1 MNESGKKAF
10 TETENINYV
19 EAKATKK
26 ECFCV
31 QYSMPIYKT
40 VKAESKMYSFWTA
53 FRVIYWTEKFMQ
65 EMHNFLFQQ
74 CKIWHFLINFFLQFI
89 LAIIHSPAYET
100 IYVCMFQCLFHSRWH
115 FFGKNML
122 GNSLNDLQTNC
133 IHIKFIKTSLLLWQR
148 A

>member
-1 MNESGKKAF
+1 MIESGKKAF

-19 EAKATKK
+19 VTKATKK

-74 CKIWHFLINFFLQFI
+74 CKIWHFLFNFFLQFI
-89 LAIIHSPAYET
+89 LAIIHSWTNLSGICNYMYLCL
-100 IYVCMFQCLFHSRWH
+100 YVPMLVPQPLT
-115 FFGKNML
+115 FFWQKYVG
-122 GNSLNDLQTNC
+122 
-133 IHIKFIKTSLLLWQR
+133 KFIKWFTNKLHTYQIY
-148 A
+148 